1 MSGEERCGT
10 VVCMLMSRKFAER
23 GWRGGDVRRGGGRK
37 ANFPVHTLRNL
48 LFSGL
53 KNFNLSLPLAD
64 PSFVNSR
71 RSIASGGHY
80 GWV

>member
-1 MSGEERCGT
+1 MSGKERCGSMH
-10 VVCMLMSRKFAER
+10 VDEKGVCGTGVGE
-23 GWRGGDVRRGGGRK
+23 GGRR

-53 KNFNLSLPLAD
+53 KNFNLSLPLAG

-71 RSIASGGHY
+71 RSIVSGGHY
-80 GWV
+80 SWL